1 MDILKQII
9 YIRPNYS
16 IALTRYLL
24 AAVDLFAYEKGWE
37 LEPINTNHVKN
48 KIKIKIKVSLVD
60 IIAGE
65 SVYLICMF

>member
-24 AAVDLFAYEKGWE
+24 ASADSFAYEKGWE
-37 LEPINTNHVKN
+37 LEQINTNKVK
-48 KIKIKIKVSLVD
+48 KIKTFQK
-60 IIAGE
+60 
-65 SVYLICMF
+65 